1 MGDWVL
7 CTLAG
12 WSWLVGHL
20 GQGVPALAEPSRL
33 IGRQQLGRVIL
44 TVGLLRLDALVDGR
58 LHHVAGRRG
67 GGLAE
72 DGGGR
77 QRVHQTAVHLD
88 GRDVQGSEGEETRR
102 SVDLVHR

>member
-1 MGDWVL
+1 MGAWGP

-12 WSWLVGHL
+12 GSWLVGHL
-20 GQGVPALAEPSRL
+20 GQGVPPLAEPSRL

-44 TVGLLRLDALVDGR
+44 AVGLLRLDALVDGR

-72 DGGGR
+72 HRGGR
-77 QRVHQTAVHLD
+77 QRVHQAAVHLD
-88 GRDVQGSEGEETRR
+88 GRHVQERETK
-102 SVDLVHR
+102 